1 MGCGL
6 VSSLSIRGDLRVAFS
21 ISSGWLRW
29 LLMPVAGLVV
39 AFVLL
44 VVDPSGAL
52 LFRVVGLIGM
62 ALFALSIVTMLLTFR
77 KARKL
82 SPWSLT
88 IGAVVSVL
96 CTWTFFALA
105 GTPLSIA
112 VILLAVA
119 AGAMVGIGWSLTNL
133 LFVEGEAI
141 RARGNIWFLAVW
153 ALSLM
158 MTQAATLA
166 GRQTPY
172 AVALVSF
179 LGMGLAVGNSL
190 GLLARYARARRLL
203 RDAVSVPGERR

>member
-1 MGCGL
+1 MSL
-6 VSSLSIRGDLRVAFS
+6 LNSSR
-21 ISSGWLRW
+21 WLRW
-29 LLMPVAGLVV
+29 LLTAVAVGAA

-44 VVDPSGAL
+44 FIDPSAAL
-52 LFRVVGLIGM
+52 LFRVAGIVGM

-82 SPWSLT
+82 SPWSLA

-96 CTWTFFALA
+96 CTWIFFALA
-105 GTPLSIA
+105 GAPLSAAAIG
-112 VILLAVA
+112 LAIA
-119 AGAMVGIGWSLTNL
+119 AGAMVGIGWALTNL
-133 LFVEGEAI
+133 LFIDGEAI

-153 ALSLM
+153 ALSLL

-166 GRQTPY
+166 GGQTPY

-190 GLLARYARARRLL
+190 GLLARYVRARASI
-203 RDAVSVPGERR
+203 SVTGERP

>member
-1 MGCGL
+1 MSL
-6 VSSLSIRGDLRVAFS
+6 LNSSR
-21 ISSGWLRW
+21 WLRW
-29 LLMPVAGLVV
+29 LLTAVAVGAA

-44 VVDPSGAL
+44 FIDPSAAL
-52 LFRVVGLIGM
+52 LFRVAGIVGM

-82 SPWSLT
+82 SPWSLA

-96 CTWTFFALA
+96 CTWIFFALA
-105 GTPLSIA
+105 GTPLSVA
-112 VILLAVA
+112 AILLAVA
-119 AGAMVGIGWSLTNL
+119 AGAMVGIGLSLTNL
-133 LFVEGEAI
+133 LFIDGEAI

-153 ALSLM
+153 ALSLL

-166 GRQTPY
+166 GGQTPY

-190 GLLARYARARRLL
+190 GLLARYVRARASI
-203 RDAVSVPGERR
+203 SVTGERP

>member
-1 MGCGL
+1 M
-6 VSSLSIRGDLRVAFS
+6 SLSI
-21 ISSGWLRW
+21 SSRWLRW
-29 LLMPVAGLVV
+29 LLITVAVLAA

-44 VVDPSGAL
+44 VIDPSGAL

-82 SPWSLT
+82 SPWSLA
-88 IGAVVSVL
+88 IGAIVSVL
-96 CTWTFFALA
+96 CTWVFFALA
-105 GTPLSIA
+105 GAPLSATAIG
-112 VILLAVA
+112 LAVA
-119 AGAMVGIGWSLTNL
+119 AGAMVGVGWSLTNL
-133 LFVEGEAI
+133 LFIDGEAI

-153 ALSLM
+153 ALSLL

-166 GRQTPY
+166 GGQTPY

-203 RDAVSVPGERR
+203 RAAIPASGERR

>member
-1 MGCGL
+1 MSL
-6 VSSLSIRGDLRVAFS
+6 LNSSR
-21 ISSGWLRW
+21 WLRW
-29 LLMPVAGLVV
+29 LLTAVAVGAA

-44 VVDPSGAL
+44 FIDPSAAL
-52 LFRVVGLIGM
+52 LFRVAGIVGM

-82 SPWSLT
+82 SPWSLA

-96 CTWTFFALA
+96 CTWIFFALA
-105 GTPLSIA
+105 GAPLSAAAIG
-112 VILLAVA
+112 LAIA

-133 LFVEGEAI
+133 LFIDGEAI

-153 ALSLM
+153 ALSLL

-166 GRQTPY
+166 GGQTPY

-190 GLLARYARARRLL
+190 GLLARYVRARASI
-203 RDAVSVPGERR
+203 SVTGERP

>member
-1 MGCGL
+1 M
-6 VSSLSIRGDLRVAFS
+6 SLSI
-21 ISSGWLRW
+21 SSHWLRW
-29 LLMPVAGLVV
+29 LLMAVAVL
-39 AFVLL
+39 AAASILL
-44 VVDPSGAL
+44 VIDPSGAL

-82 SPWSLT
+82 SPWSLA
-88 IGAVVSVL
+88 IGAIVSVL
-96 CTWTFFALA
+96 CTWIFFALA
-105 GTPLSIA
+105 GAPLSA
-112 VILLAVA
+112 TAILLAIA

-133 LFVEGEAI
+133 LFIDGEAI

-153 ALSLM
+153 ALSLL

-166 GRQTPY
+166 GGQTPY

-190 GLLARYARARRLL
+190 GLLARYVRARA
-203 RDAVSVPGERR
+203 AISVTGAKR

>member
-1 MGCGL
+1 
-6 VSSLSIRGDLRVAFS
+6 VSLSI
-21 ISSGWLRW
+21 SSRWLRW
-29 LLMPVAGLVV
+29 LLITVAVLAA

-44 VVDPSGAL
+44 VIDPSGAL

-82 SPWSLT
+82 SPWSLA
-88 IGAVVSVL
+88 IGAIVSVL
-96 CTWTFFALA
+96 CTWIFFALA
-105 GTPLSIA
+105 GAPLSA
-112 VILLAVA
+112 AAILLAVA

-133 LFVEGEAI
+133 LFIDGEAI

-153 ALSLM
+153 ALSLL

-166 GRQTPY
+166 GGQTPY

-203 RDAVSVPGERR
+203 RAAIPASGERR

>member
-1 MGCGL
+1 M
-6 VSSLSIRGDLRVAFS
+6 SLSI
-21 ISSGWLRW
+21 SSRWLRW
-29 LLMPVAGLVV
+29 LLITVAVLAA

-44 VVDPSGAL
+44 VIDPSGAL

-82 SPWSLT
+82 SPWSLA
-88 IGAVVSVL
+88 IGAIVSVL
-96 CTWTFFALA
+96 CTWIFFALA
-105 GTPLSIA
+105 GAPLSA
-112 VILLAVA
+112 AAILLAVA

-133 LFVEGEAI
+133 LFIDGEAI

-153 ALSLM
+153 ALSLL

-166 GRQTPY
+166 GGQTPY

-203 RDAVSVPGERR
+203 RAAIPASGERR

>member
-1 MGCGL
+1 MSFSF
-6 VSSLSIRGDLRVAFS
+6 SSR
-21 ISSGWLRW
+21 WLRW
-29 LLMPVAGLVV
+29 LLVAVAVLAA

-44 VVDPSGAL
+44 VIDPTAAL

-82 SPWSLT
+82 SPWSLA

-96 CTWTFFALA
+96 CTWIFFALA
-105 GTPLSIA
+105 GAPLSAAAIGFA
-112 VILLAVA
+112 IA
-119 AGAMVGIGWSLTNL
+119 AGAMVGVGWSLTNL
-133 LFVEGEAI
+133 LFIDGDMV

-153 ALSLM
+153 ALSLL
-158 MTQAATLA
+158 MTQAASLA
-166 GRQTPY
+166 GGQTPY

-203 RDAVSVPGERR
+203 RAAIPASGERR

>member
-1 MGCGL
+1 M
-6 VSSLSIRGDLRVAFS
+6 SLSI
-21 ISSGWLRW
+21 SSRWLRW
-29 LLMPVAGLVV
+29 LLIAVAVLAA

-44 VVDPSGAL
+44 VIDPSGAL

-82 SPWSLT
+82 SPWSLA
-88 IGAVVSVL
+88 IGAIVSVL
-96 CTWTFFALA
+96 CTWIFFALA
-105 GTPLSIA
+105 GAPLSA
-112 VILLAVA
+112 AAILLAVA

-133 LFVEGEAI
+133 LFIDGEAI

-153 ALSLM
+153 ALSLL

-166 GRQTPY
+166 GGQTPY

-190 GLLARYARARRLL
+190 GLLARYVRARASI
-203 RDAVSVPGERR
+203 SVTGERP

>member
-1 MGCGL
+1 M
-6 VSSLSIRGDLRVAFS
+6 SLSI
-21 ISSGWLRW
+21 SSRWLRW
-29 LLMPVAGLVV
+29 LLITVAVLAA

-44 VVDPSGAL
+44 VIDPSGAL

-82 SPWSLT
+82 SPWSLA
-88 IGAVVSVL
+88 IGAIVSVL
-96 CTWTFFALA
+96 CTWIFFALA
-105 GTPLSIA
+105 GAPLSA
-112 VILLAVA
+112 AAILLAVA

-133 LFVEGEAI
+133 LFIDGEAI

-153 ALSLM
+153 ALSLL

-166 GRQTPY
+166 GGQTPY

-190 GLLARYARARRLL
+190 GLLARYARAR
-203 RDAVSVPGERR
+203 AAHPVSGERR